1 MTAPV
6 DSTTASSTPTWKR
19 VATIVIPL
27 LILALALH
35 GLANEFDEHG
45 YRAIRQAFRQLSG
58 TQIALTVVLGLAS
71 YACLIGFD
79 AIGLRR
85 SGIRVHPARVGI
97 TDYAQAA
104 LGDVVFVDC
113 PTYFLALRIFA
124 DHGVRAVA
132 LDGDDDFAQ

>member
-6 DSTTASSTPTWKR
+6 DSTTAPSTPTWKR

-97 TDYAQAA
+97 TAFLAHTLGQTVGFAA
-104 LGDVVFVDC
+104 LTGG
-113 PTYFLALRIFA
+113 A
-124 DHGVRAVA
+124 VR
-132 LDGDDDFAQ
+132 